1 MWNSLANPAA
11 GRCDVLAISSTGGH
25 WIELLLLRPAFEG
38 LAVEYVSSSP
48 LGRDDVPDANF
59 TAVADAN
66 LRTPLRALICLWQVL
81 QIVAR
86 FRPSVVVSTGA
97 GPGLFGVAVGALLGS
112 RTVWVES
119 LAGVTKIS
127 VSGRLARFF
136 VSRFIVQWPD
146 LATDSRAEYCGSLL

>member
-1 MWNSLANPAA
+1 MWNRFAKPAA

-25 WIELLLLRPAFEG
+25 WIELLLLRPAFDG
-38 LAVEYVSSSP
+38 LAVAFVCSSP
-48 LGRDDVPDANF
+48 RGRDDVPGTNF

-66 LRTPLRALICLWQVL
+66 LRTPLRALICLL
-81 QIVAR
+81 QVAR
-86 FRPSVVVSTGA
+86 IVVSLRPSVVVSTGA
-97 GPGLFGVAVGALLGS
+97 GPGLFGAAVAAMLGS

-127 VSGRLARFF
+127 VSGRLARLF

-146 LATDSRAEYCGSLL
+146 LATDGRAEYHGSLL